1 MLLPISNVPRAYS
14 WGSPVLIPAL
24 VGREPTGEPEAE
36 IWYGDHP
43 GSPSRVTGDGA
54 QPGLP
59 GGVDGQT
66 LDAAL
71 AALGEPPL
79 PFLLKLLA
87 AGSSLSIQAHPTKT
101 EAEAGFAREEAAGVA
116 RDADDRL
123 YRDDN
128 HKPEIIVALSD
139 EFRALVGLRPV
150 AQTRQLLALLSG
162 ASGALGAPRSGGALD
177 RLDTLLSGADGR
189 GDEQVLR
196 AALAWALSEATP
208 DDVAQLAA
216 ALDAAAVDAAERGAF
231 ADEIAVLRAAA
242 SDFPGDRGLYV
253 ALLMNLVVLRRGD
266 ALFAPA
272 GVLHAYQSGLGVEL
286 MAASDNV
293 LRGGLTPKHVDVPE
307 LLRIVDVEPGPAP
320 IVEPAADGEHAVIY
334 DAGVPDFALTRVEL
348 ADDAVAVDL
357 HGPAIILATRGA
369 VRVSDHAGTD
379 GAVELRP
386 GDAVYVGGGAPRAR
400 IEGRGEAFV
409 AQPGRR

>member
-1 MLLPISNVPRAYS
+1 M
-14 WGSPVLIPAL
+14 
-24 VGREPTGEPEAE
+24 
-36 IWYGDHP
+36 
-43 GSPSRVTGDGA
+43 
-54 QPGLP
+54 
-59 GGVDGQT
+59 
-66 LDAAL
+66 
-71 AALGEPPL
+71 
-79 PFLLKLLA
+79 
-87 AGSSLSIQAHPTKT
+87 
-101 EAEAGFAREEAAGVA
+101 
-116 RDADDRL
+116 
-123 YRDDN
+123 
-128 HKPEIIVALSD
+128 
-139 EFRALVGLRPV
+139 
-150 AQTRQLLALLSG
+150 
-162 ASGALGAPRSGGALD
+162 
-177 RLDTLLSGADGR
+177 
-189 GDEQVLR
+189 LR

-216 ALDAAAVDAAERGAF
+216 ALDAAAADAAKPGDF

-320 IVEPAADGEHAVIY
+320 IVEPAADGDHAVIY

-348 ADDAVAVDL
+348 ANDAVAVDL

-369 VRVSDHAGTD
+369 VRVSDPAGAD
-379 GAVELRP
+379 GAVQLRP
-386 GDAVYVGGGAPRAR
+386 GDAVYVGGGAPRVDIA
-400 IEGRGEAFV
+400 GRGEAFV
-409 AQPGRR
+409 AQPGRH

>member
-1 MLLPISNVPRAYS
+1 MLLPISNVPRSYS
-14 WGSPVLIPAL
+14 WGSPDLIPAL

-43 GSPSRVTGDGA
+43 GSPSRVTGEGA
-54 QPGLP
+54 EAGE
-59 GGVDGQT
+59 T

-87 AGSSLSIQAHPTKT
+87 AGSSLSIQAHPTKS

-162 ASGALGAPRSGGALD
+162 ASGAPGAADGGGALD
-177 RLDTLLSGADGR
+177 RLDTLLADADEER
-189 GDEQVLR
+189 GLR

-208 DDVAQLAA
+208 DDVALLTT
-216 ALDAAAVDAAERGAF
+216 ALDAAAADAAERGAF

-348 ADDAVAVDL
+348 ASDAVAVDL
-357 HGPAIILATRGA
+357 RGPAIILATRGA

-386 GDAVYVGGGAPRAR
+386 GDAVYVGGGAPRVDIA
-400 IEGRGEAFV
+400 GRGEAFV
-409 AQPGRR
+409 AQPGRH